1 QPHALG
7 QALVRAAEQDRAGAR
22 ELLREAASIAAAL
35 GSEPLR
41 REVEAAA
48 ASGRVALTADFG
60 LSARELEVLG
70 LVSEGLSNRQIAER
84 LFISAR
90 TSGVH
95 VSNIMAKLG
104 VASRVEAAAL
114 ARRNGLI

>member
-1 QPHALG
+1 P
-7 QALVRAAEQDRAGAR
+7 
-22 ELLREAASIAAAL
+22 
-35 GSEPLR
+35 
-41 REVEAAA
+41 
-48 ASGRVALTADFG
+48 G

-70 LVSEGLSNRQIAER
+70 LVAEGLSNRQIAER

-104 VASRVEAAAL
+104 AASRVEAAAL
-114 ARRNGLI
+114 ARRTGLI